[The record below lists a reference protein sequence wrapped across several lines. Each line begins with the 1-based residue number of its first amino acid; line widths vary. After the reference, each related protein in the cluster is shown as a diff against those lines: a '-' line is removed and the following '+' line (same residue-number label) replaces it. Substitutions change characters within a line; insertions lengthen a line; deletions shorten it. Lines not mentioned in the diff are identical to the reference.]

1 MDLYEGD
8 ERSLDRGESLARDL
22 ERGLALDLDI
32 VVKFRGILAK
42 SRQNVDI
49 EGIRV

>member
-22 ERGLALDLDI
+22 ERGLALNLDI
-32 VVKFRGILAK
+32 MVKFRGVLAQAG
-42 SRQNVDI
+42 QNVDI
-49 EGIRV
+49 EGIWV